1 MRGWGGGAESFG
13 RPEEYAVAVVLHAFL
28 EPASEALGALGDD
41 ELAAS
46 GFWVPL
52 PLLHRQHAW
61 ARLSGYPD
69 TPPVGG
75 AKWHALLQRWLAA
88 HAPTARLAT
97 HAGQPGLLGVRRVHP
112 AERQP
117 ALPGWDVLQ
126 LLSFFRVGKLLYVPW
141 ADDTMLLQ
149 LPLPQLWPSLNLLS
163 APPGLSNVS
172 SHFSLTQSQ
181 SRLSPMPSPVRS
193 RSNTAP
199 GAAGGAGQPSPKR
212 KVGYSR

>member
-1 MRGWGGGAESFG
+1 M
-13 RPEEYAVAVVLHAFL
+13 
-28 EPASEALGALGDD
+28 
-41 ELAAS
+41 
-46 GFWVPL
+46 
-52 PLLHRQHAW
+52 
-61 ARLSGYPD
+61 
-69 TPPVGG
+69 
-75 AKWHALLQRWLAA
+75 
-88 HAPTARLAT
+88 
-97 HAGQPGLLGVRRVHP
+97 
-112 AERQP
+112 
-117 ALPGWDVLQ
+117 LQ

-181 SRLSPMPSPVRS
+181 SQSRLSPMPSPVRS